1 MNPKVHHMIDAV
13 EAARTIE
20 VSICKIADYDLKKAL
35 EGLDELVG
43 DMRANII
50 KICELAK

>member
-1 MNPKVHHMIDAV
+1 MNSKERCAFNVCQ
-13 EAARTIE
+13 AAKTIE
-20 VSICKIADYDLKKAL
+20 TAISELADYELKKAL
-35 EGLDELVG
+35 EGLDALAN